1 MRDRR
6 IGYGE
11 NKVKNLKEMCHFYI
25 LMNKREINLVKRC
38 IKNDR
43 YVRFVVVRSNNK
55 VIKRE
60 VDVAKCR
67 RLSSKEDILF
77 FKRELS
83 AYMGVRCCELAIRSF
98 LGEYG
103 TINKDNFKEFIR
115 YSSSLLTRDIANI
128 VSVRESSNVM
138 YDSRHIVRIINE
150 NEAKD
155 AKNTEVNYV
164 PNPESTESSSNIET
178 VENKVLVSEKEEDQ
192 LPDIKKNSSFV
203 NIDSNGHVIIEEPN
217 THSVEE
223 KSNIEIREEVSLDL
237 EDELNLID
245 TRHKD
250 KAEIV
255 RRILEKPNEDRTE
268 AERVYVFGKDYKK
281 QDIDLTHKIVF
292 TDREELVDLD
302 EFDMYDQLAYVGVN
316 GKLELMDVLD
326 AESASEQRM
335 QGFYQFDIE
344 TIARVNCKLL
354 LESDKNEWWKMCFM
368 QEPEQDISRC
378 LDEMQEIAEDQ
389 MGKIQENPE
398 YEQEWLR
405 EKMAEWKKICD
416 EESSDNSAIS
426 E

>member
-11 NKVKNLKEMCHFYI
+11 NKVKNLKEMCHNYV

-38 IKNDR
+38 INDDR
-43 YVRFVVVRSNNK
+43 YVRFVVIRSNNK

-67 RLSSKEDILF
+67 RLSSEEDILF

-98 LGEYG
+98 LIEYG
-103 TINKDNFKEFIR
+103 AINKDNFREFIR
-115 YSSSLLTRDIANI
+115 YSNSLLTRDMANI
-128 VSVRESSNVM
+128 VTVRESSDIL
-138 YDSRHIVRIINE
+138 YDSRHIVKIINE
-150 NEAKD
+150 SRS
-155 AKNTEVNYV
+155 KNTEVNTV
-164 PNPESTESSSNIET
+164 PTNPESTESSSNIET
-178 VENKVLVSEKEEDQ
+178 VENKVLVSEKEEDT
-192 LPDIKKNSSFV
+192 LPETKKNSSFV

-217 THSVEE
+217 TQPVEE
-223 KSNIEIREEVSLDL
+223 KPNIEIREEVDLDL
-237 EDELNLID
+237 EDELRLID

-250 KAEIV
+250 KAEII

-281 QDIDLTHKIVF
+281 QDIDLSHKIVF
-292 TDREELVDLD
+292 TDRGELVDLD
-302 EFDMYDQLAYVGVN
+302 EFEMYDQLAYIGIN
-316 GKLELMDVLD
+316 KNLELMDVLD
-326 AESASEQRM
+326 AESASEYRM
-335 QGFYQFDIE
+335 QGFKQFDVE

-354 LESDKNEWWKMCFM
+354 LESDKKDWWNMCFM
-368 QEPEQDISRC
+368 QEPEQDISSF
-378 LDEMQEIAEDQ
+378 LDDVQEIAEDQ

-405 EKMAEWKKICD
+405 EKMAEWKKMYD
-416 EESSDNSAIS
+416 EEFSDNSAIS

>member
-11 NKVKNLKEMCHFYI
+11 NKVKNLKEMCHFYV
-25 LMNKREINLVKRC
+25 LMAKYEINLVKRC
-38 IKNDR
+38 IKHDR
-43 YVRFVVVRSNNK
+43 YVRFIVIRSNSK

-98 LGEYG
+98 LMEYG
-103 TINKDNFKEFIR
+103 TINKDNLRDFITH
-115 YSSSLLTRDIANI
+115 SSSLFTCDMANI
-128 VSVRESSNVM
+128 ASIRESSNVM
-138 YDSRHIVRIINE
+138 YNSRNIVKIVNKIKSTNAKIN
-150 NEAKD
+150 
-155 AKNTEVNYV
+155 YIS
-164 PNPESTESSSNIET
+164 NPESTESSSNIEIAQ
-178 VENKVLVSEKEEDQ
+178 NKILVSEKEEDT
-192 LPDIKKNSSFV
+192 LPDTKKNSSFV

-217 THSVEE
+217 TQPVEE
-223 KSNIEIREEVSLDL
+223 KPNIEIREEVDLDL
-237 EDELNLID
+237 EDELRLID

-250 KAEIV
+250 KAEII

-281 QDIDLTHKIVF
+281 QDIDLSHKIVF

-302 EFDMYDQLAYVGVN
+302 EFEMYDQLAYIGIN
-316 GKLELMDVLD
+316 KNLELMDVLD
-326 AESASEQRM
+326 AESASEYRM
-335 QGFYQFDIE
+335 QGFKQFDVE

-354 LESDKNEWWKMCFM
+354 LESDKKDWWNMCFM
-368 QEPEQDISRC
+368 QEPEQDISSF
-378 LDEMQEIAEDQ
+378 LDDVQEIAEDQ

-405 EKMAEWKKICD
+405 EKMAEWKKMYD
-416 EESSDNSAIS
+416 EEFSDNSAIS

>member
-11 NKVKNLKEMCHFYI
+11 NKLRNLQEACYRFV
-25 LMNKREINLVKRC
+25 LVTKGELYLIKRC
-38 IKNDR
+38 IQHDR
-43 YVRFVVVRSNNK
+43 YVRFIVIRSNNK

-60 VDVAKCR
+60 VNIAKSR
-67 RLSSKEDILF
+67 ISSNETLEL

-83 AYMGVRCCELAIRSF
+83 TYMSIRCCELAIKSF
-98 LGEYG
+98 LSEYDVL
-103 TINKDNFKEFIR
+103 NKDNFKEFIS
-115 YSSSLLTRDIANI
+115 YSDVMLKRDISSI
-128 VSVRESSNVM
+128 DSVRKACYVK
-138 YDSRHIVRIINE
+138 YDSRNLIRIINE
-150 NEAKD
+150 SES
-155 AKNTEVNYV
+155 KNTEVNNV

-178 VENKVLVSEKEEDQ
+178 VENKILVSEKEEDK
-192 LPDIKKNSSFV
+192 LPDIKKNESFV

-217 THSVEE
+217 TQPVEE
-223 KSNIEIREEVSLDL
+223 KPNIEIREEVDLDL
-237 EDELNLID
+237 EDEIRLID

-250 KAEIV
+250 KAEII

-281 QDIDLTHKIVF
+281 QDIDLSHKIVF

-302 EFDMYDQLAYVGVN
+302 EFEMYDQLAYIGIN
-316 GKLELMDVLD
+316 KNLEFMDVLD
-326 AESASEQRM
+326 AESASEYRM
-335 QGFYQFDIE
+335 QGFKQFDVE

-354 LESDKNEWWKMCFM
+354 LESDKKDWWNMCFV
-368 QEPEQDISRC
+368 QEPEQDISSF
-378 LDEMQEIAEDQ
+378 LDNVQEIAEDQ

-405 EKMAEWKKICD
+405 EKMAEWKKMYD
-416 EESSDNSAIS
+416 EEFSDNSAIS

>member
-11 NKVKNLKEMCHFYI
+11 NKVKNLQEMRQRVAFVSNYELYLI
-25 LMNKREINLVKRC
+25 KRC
-38 IKNDR
+38 IQHDK
-43 YVRFVVVRSNNK
+43 YVRFIVRRSNNK

-60 VDVAKCR
+60 VNIAKSR
-67 RLSSKEDILF
+67 RSSSETLEL

-83 AYMGVRCCELAIRSF
+83 TYMGITCCELAVKSF
-98 LGEYG
+98 LSEYDVL
-103 TINKDNFKEFIR
+103 NKDNFKEFLS
-115 YSSSLLTRDIANI
+115 YSDVMLRRDISSI
-128 VSVRESSNVM
+128 DSVRKACYVLH
-138 YDSRHIVRIINE
+138 DSRYIVRIINE
-150 NEAKD
+150 YEAKNSKVATD
-155 AKNTEVNYV
+155 NS
-164 PNPESTESSSNIET
+164 PESTESSSNIET
-178 VENKVLVSEKEEDQ
+178 VDNKVLVSEKEEEQ
-192 LPDIKKNSSFV
+192 LPEIKKNSSFV

-250 KAEIV
+250 KVEII

-281 QDIDLTHKIVF
+281 QDIDLSHKIVF
-292 TDREELVDLD
+292 TDRGELVDLD

-326 AESASEQRM
+326 AESASEYRM

-344 TIARVNCKLL
+344 TIARLNCKLL

-405 EKMAEWKKICD
+405 EKMAEWKKICN
-416 EESSDNSAIS
+416 EEVSDNSAIS

>member
-11 NKVKNLKEMCHFYI
+11 NKVKNLKEICNFYVLI
-25 LMNKREINLVKRC
+25 DKREINLVKRC
-38 IKNDR
+38 IKSDK
-43 YVRFVVVRSNNK
+43 YVRFVVIRSNNK

-83 AYMGVRCCELAIRSF
+83 AYMGVRCCELAVKSF
-98 LGEYG
+98 LMEYG
-103 TINKDNFKEFIR
+103 VINKDNFREFIS
-115 YSSSLLTRDIANI
+115 YSSSLPISDMANI
-128 VSVRESSNVM
+128 VTVRESVNVL
-138 YDSRHIVRIINE
+138 YDSRYIVKIVNE
-150 NEAKD
+150 TRS
-155 AKNTEVNYV
+155 KNTEVNYV

-178 VENKVLVSEKEEDQ
+178 AQNKILVSEKEEEK
-192 LPDIKKNSSFV
+192 LPDIKKNESFV

-223 KSNIEIREEVSLDL
+223 KTNIEIREEASLDL
-237 EDELNLID
+237 KDELNLID

-250 KAEIV
+250 KSEII

-281 QDIDLTHKIVF
+281 QDIDLSHKIVF

-302 EFDMYDQLAYVGVN
+302 EFDMYDQLAYIGIN
-316 GKLELMDVLD
+316 KNLELMDVLD
-326 AESASEQRM
+326 AESASDYRM
-335 QGFYQFDIE
+335 QGFKQFDVE

-354 LESDKNEWWKMCFM
+354 LESDKKDWWNMCFM
-368 QEPEQDISRC
+368 QEPEQDISSF
-378 LDEMQEIAEDQ
+378 LDDVQEIAEDQ

-405 EKMAEWKKICD
+405 EKMAEWKKMYD
-416 EESSDNSAIS
+416 EEFSDNSAVS

>member
-11 NKVKNLKEMCHFYI
+11 NKLRNLQEACYRFV
-25 LMNKREINLVKRC
+25 LVTKGELYLIKRC
-38 IKNDR
+38 IQHDR
-43 YVRFVVVRSNNK
+43 YVRFIVIRSNNK

-60 VDVAKCR
+60 VNIAKSR
-67 RLSSKEDILF
+67 RSSNETLEL

-83 AYMGVRCCELAIRSF
+83 TYMSIRCCELAVKSF
-98 LGEYG
+98 LSEYDVL
-103 TINKDNFKEFIR
+103 NKDNFKEFIS
-115 YSSSLLTRDIANI
+115 YSDVMLKRDISSI
-128 VSVRESSNVM
+128 DSVRKACYVK
-138 YDSRHIVRIINE
+138 YDSRNLIRIINE
-150 NEAKD
+150 SES
-155 AKNTEVNYV
+155 KNTEVSYG

-178 VENKVLVSEKEEDQ
+178 VENKILVSEKEEDK
-192 LPDIKKNSSFV
+192 LPDIKKNESFV

-217 THSVEE
+217 TQPVEE
-223 KSNIEIREEVSLDL
+223 KPNIEIREEVDLDL
-237 EDELNLID
+237 EDELRLID

-250 KAEIV
+250 KAEII

-281 QDIDLTHKIVF
+281 QDIDLSHKIVF

-302 EFDMYDQLAYVGVN
+302 EFEMYDQLAYIGIN
-316 GKLELMDVLD
+316 KNLELMDVLD
-326 AESASEQRM
+326 AESASEYRM
-335 QGFYQFDIE
+335 QGFKQFDVE

-354 LESDKNEWWKMCFM
+354 LESDKKDWWNMCFM
-368 QEPEQDISRC
+368 QEPEQDISSF
-378 LDEMQEIAEDQ
+378 LDDVQEIAEDQ

-405 EKMAEWKKICD
+405 EKMAEWKKMYD
-416 EESSDNSAIS
+416 EEFSDNSAIS

>member
-11 NKVKNLKEMCHFYI
+11 NKLKNLQEACYRFV
-25 LMNKREINLVKRC
+25 LVTKGELHLIKRC
-38 IKNDR
+38 IQHDK
-43 YVRFVVVRSNNK
+43 YVRFIVIRSNNK

-60 VDVAKCR
+60 VNMAKYR
-67 RLSSKEDILF
+67 RSSSETLEL

-83 AYMGVRCCELAIRSF
+83 TYMAVRCCELAIKSF
-98 LGEYG
+98 LLEYG
-103 TINKDNFKEFIR
+103 NINKDNFEEFTS
-115 YSSSLLTRDIANI
+115 YSDVMLKRDISSI
-128 VSVRESSNVM
+128 DSVRKACYVK
-138 YDSRHIVRIINE
+138 YDSRNLIKIINE
-150 NEAKD
+150 N
-155 AKNTEVNYV
+155 KNKSENSEVNYI

-178 VENKVLVSEKEEDQ
+178 VENKILVSEKEEDQ

-203 NIDSNGHVIIEEPN
+203 NIDSNGHVIIEELN

-250 KAEIV
+250 KAEII

-292 TDREELVDLD
+292 TDRGELVDLD

-326 AESASEQRM
+326 AESASEYRM